1 MIDQLSIDTGNL
13 NISISQNDKKD
24 LVLRHCQT
32 STSSL
37 DSWIYEMKTKNLK
50 FEEKCVTRVSQTE
63 EMTISLE
70 GQVKINTVQ
79 PLICARPICERN
91 FWS

>member
-13 NISISQNDKKD
+13 NVYISESDKKD

-37 DSWIYEMKTKNLK
+37 DSWIYEKKTKNLK
-50 FEEKCVTRVSQTE
+50 FKEKCVTRVSQTE
-63 EMTISLE
+63 GMTVSLE

-79 PLICARPICERN
+79 PLICAPPICERN